1 MLPNSG
7 LKNLTSERRV
17 SKYMYSTCLIRR
29 STGFIMEG
37 LPYHGDDLRYLCSKG
52 LYPDAAVVLEVL
64 YMYYK

>member
-1 MLPNSG
+1 MREESPN
-7 LKNLTSERRV
+7 
-17 SKYMYSTCLIRR
+17 TCTVHVLFRR

-52 LYPDAAVVLEVL
+52 LYPDAAVVFEVL

>member
-1 MLPNSG
+1 
-7 LKNLTSERRV
+7 
-17 SKYMYSTCLIRR
+17 
-29 STGFIMEG
+29 MEG